1 MPNQDCFNCSL
12 TTNEIALLENSV
24 KAFDK
29 EFKAKKDNN
38 MILFI
43 QIEGQQHFS
52 GVCKLQ

>member
-24 KAFDK
+24 KAFEK

-43 QIEGQQHFS
+43 
-52 GVCKLQ
+52 